1 MILFLTC
8 LAILICAIKGKDFKG
23 KLAELQ
29 NVDWKDHAG
38 KALVKIKKYAK
49 KAGRIAATPLLNL
62 WYVLDDPNTTTFE
75 RALIYAA
82 IIYTVSPVSIIPA
95 YMYRFLGILDEGAA
109 ILYVVNKVKDKMTPA
124 IENKVKD
131 TLDEWFGIEY
141 TVNDATA

>member
-1 MILFLTC
+1 MVLFLTC
-8 LAILICAIKGKDFKG
+8 LAILICAVRGKDFKK

-29 NVDWKDHAG
+29 DVDWKDYTD
-38 KALVKIKKYAK
+38 KAFANIKKYAK
-49 KAGRIAATPLLNL
+49 KAGRIAATPVLKL
-62 WYVLDDPNTTTFE
+62 WYVLDDPKTTTLE

-95 YMYRFLGILDEGAA
+95 YLYRFLGMLDEGAA

-131 TLDEWFGIEY
+131 TLDEWFGPEY
-141 TVNDATA
+141 SVSDAKA